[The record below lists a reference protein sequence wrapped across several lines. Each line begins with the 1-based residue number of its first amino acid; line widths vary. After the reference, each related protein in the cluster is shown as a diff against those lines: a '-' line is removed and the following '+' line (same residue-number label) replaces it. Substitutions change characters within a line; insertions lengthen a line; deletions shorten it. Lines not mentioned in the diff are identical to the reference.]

1 MPLASTVREVAQLQ
15 FDFIGSAPVATPPS
29 LSLSPSPPVD
39 LTTRQISTES
49 MRMEDAEEDAAEE
62 EEEDGEIEDE
72 PAAEDS
78 SQRTG
83 RDEELEEQCRQL
95 LLNLGIKT
103 ATELISVNWNPRLR
117 STAGYAAYPSWRIEL
132 NPRLIGFEGQVA
144 RTLMHELAHL
154 VAYHR
159 AGRRRIEPHG
169 NEWRQACADL
179 GIPGEAAHH
188 RLPFP
193 RSKMQRNHA
202 YQCPACGFVVS
213 RVRPF
218 KRATA
223 CLICCRKHNRG
234 AFDARFKF
242 VKVQAQASS

>member
-1 MPLASTVREVAQLQ
+1 MRLASAVREFAQLC
-15 FDFIGSAPVATPPS
+15 FDFIEARPPAAVPLPEPVPAADP
-29 LSLSPSPPVD
+29 
-39 LTTRQISTES
+39 TTRLPSVEEV
-49 MRMEDAEEDAAEE
+49 RMPEGEEQEDQEEAA
-62 EEEDGEIEDE
+62 G
-72 PAAEDS
+72 EDS
-78 SQRTG
+78 ALRVG
-83 RDEELEEQCRQL
+83 RDDELEGECRQL

-103 ATELISVNWNPRLR
+103 VTDLISVHWNPRLR

-144 RTLMHELAHL
+144 RTLKHELAHL

-169 NEWRQACADL
+169 NEWRQACEDL
-179 GIPGEAAHH
+179 GIAGETAHH

-193 RSKMQRNHA
+193 RSTMQRNHA
-202 YQCPACGFVVS
+202 YQCPACGIVVG

-223 CLICCRKHNRG
+223 CLVCCRKHSGG

-242 VKVQAQASS
+242 MKVRVQPQAE